1 MKTNRPLTLGLL
13 VKRIGIAIIITF
25 CCLFTMPSCTSN
37 GTNNKIKYN
46 NKTEYEVCSVMEY
59 TQNVTNQ
66 YGGITKTYS
75 CYSFTYI
82 DNNGDV
88 QTIDDFQNNP
98 YGYTHLKISKSN
110 KYVIDGSDKYLYLT
124 KETLNSLSSSNSKK

>member
-1 MKTNRPLTLGLL
+1 MNNTRLL
-13 VKRIGIAIIITF
+13 IKQVGIVTTIAF
-25 CCLFTMPSCTSN
+25 CCLSTMPSCTSS

-59 TQNVTNQ
+59 IQNRTN
-66 YGGITKTYS
+66 YNGGILETYS

-82 DNNGDV
+82 DNDGDI

-98 YGYTHLKISKSN
+98 YGYTHLKIGKSN
-110 KYVIDGSDKYLYLT
+110 KYVIDGDYKYLYLT
-124 KETLNSLSSSNSKK
+124 KETLSSLSSSQKSSSQK

>member
-1 MKTNRPLTLGLL
+1 MNNTRLLMKQ
-13 VKRIGIAIIITF
+13 IGIVITIAF
-25 CCLFTMPSCTSN
+25 CCLSTMPSCTSS

-66 YGGITKTYS
+66 YGGIIKTYS

-124 KETLNSLSSSNSKK
+124 KETLNSLSSSQKSSSQK